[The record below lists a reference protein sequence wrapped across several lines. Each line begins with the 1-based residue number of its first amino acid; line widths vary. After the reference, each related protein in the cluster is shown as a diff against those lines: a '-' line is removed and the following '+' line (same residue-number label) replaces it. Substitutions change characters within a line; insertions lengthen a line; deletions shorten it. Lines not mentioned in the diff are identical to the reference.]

1 MQGRA
6 GAIARRRDRAVESF
20 GSAAEAIGPIS
31 KDMAIF
37 AVTRG
42 QWSMIDAITYCI
54 DSLGPGC
61 NLSVWTWT
69 VADYEVLAMNGLMN
83 RGDIA
88 GATLLVDMSTD
99 KRRPDILANWRAIFG
114 KDSVKVCRSHAKIAR
129 VWKGD
134 FKFLLRGSM
143 NLNFNPRFEQFDITG
158 GGPDFDLV
166 EQIEA
171 EMPVLPGD
179 YTFQDVVMAGKLKRA
194 FDDETMAMFDNTNSL
209 NMADFSPFTFE
220 G

>member
-1 MQGRA
+1 M
-6 GAIARRRDRAVESF
+6 ESF

-31 KDMAIF
+31 ADMAVF

-42 QWSMIDAITYCI
+42 QWSMIDALTYCI

-61 NLSVWTWT
+61 EISVWTWT
-69 VADYEVLAMNGLMN
+69 VADYEVAAMTGLMN

-88 GATLLVDMSTD
+88 GATLLVDMATD
-99 KRRPDILANWRAIFG
+99 KRRPDILAKWRETFG
-114 KDSVKVCRSHAKIAR
+114 PDSVKVCRSHAKLAR

-158 GGPDFDLV
+158 GGDDFDLV
-166 EQIEA
+166 AEIEN
-171 EMPVLPGD
+171 EMPVLPAD
-179 YTFQDVVMAGKLKRA
+179 YSFLDVVMAGKLKRA
-194 FDDETMAMFDNTNSL
+194 FDDETMAMFDNTQSL
-209 NMADFSPFTFE
+209 NMADFSPFRF
-220 G
+220 GG